1 MTHSNTLSI
10 QQPSFFSFKAFAALK
25 NYIALLASAL
35 AEARQLEQETRKTSG
50 SW

>member
-1 MTHSNTLSI
+1 MTPTNTLSL
-10 QQPSFFSFKAFAALK
+10 QQPSFFSFKAFVTLK

-35 AEARQLEQETRKTSG
+35 VEARQLEQETRKTSG